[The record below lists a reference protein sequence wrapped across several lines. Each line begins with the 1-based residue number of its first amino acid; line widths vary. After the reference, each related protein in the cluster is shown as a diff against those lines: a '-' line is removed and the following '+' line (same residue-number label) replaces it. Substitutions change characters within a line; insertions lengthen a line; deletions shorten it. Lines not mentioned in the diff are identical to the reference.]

1 MKTIA
6 MQMIN
11 EGLMLTRAGYRI
23 LLGLEDEG
31 GGGGPAGDAYLRP
44 GGVDYYKRPGGTDF
58 YQRP

>member
-1 MKTIA
+1 